1 MNTRFQIARGR
12 IISALAR
19 GIGICLVAV
28 LLYAAAAKAQ
38 DAPPGSIGRVEGKD
52 ISVDSGTAAGNG
64 TERIAP
70 SIYVSNGSIV
80 TVHSGQARMRL
91 FTGGQ
96 LDICG
101 PAKFTVLVSGSAI
114 TLALNFGRIHVQ
126 LPPTTSL
133 RIFSP
138 TIIATPIDISGGSRD
153 LTVGLDQNDSLC
165 VLASSGAIQLEHQ
178 FTGEKLVVPEAGEFF
193 LNEGRLLPVAGTPG
207 TCNCAAMH
215 EPQIPRPPPSI
226 AKFSQAPPPSDAP
239 TPAPAPAPINAQ
251 PSESPA
257 VVAVPPPGAKF
268 SVPVQPDSAPSD
280 SAGTKPVIAPTDS
293 SGPQPPRPEVVPALS
308 FMASSP
314 PTPSGPS
321 AEMLLMV
328 HEARVSPGWEFTG
341 QVESPEFAAAMQKAL
356 GENPFDD
363 SQSAQ
368 SRNQSQKKHKKKHG
382 FWAGLKDVFF
392 GSAAA
397 QEVPPSQP
405 PREPQ

>member
-1 MNTRFQIARGR
+1 MNTRFRIARVVAFAQR
-12 IISALAR
+12 A
-19 GIGICLVAV
+19 GICVAA
-28 LLYAAAAKAQ
+28 LMLCAAAARAQ
-38 DAPPGSIGRVEGKD
+38 SAPPSAIGRVEGKD

-126 LPPTTSL
+126 LPPTASL

-153 LTVGLDQNDSLC
+153 LTVGLDQHDSLC
-165 VLASSGAIQLEHQ
+165 VLAASGAIQLEHQ
-178 FTGEKLVVPEAGEFF
+178 FTGEKLVVPQAGEFF

-215 EPQIPRPPPSI
+215 EPEIPQPPLSI
-226 AKFSQAPPPSDAP
+226 AQFKQAPPPDD
-239 TPAPAPAPINAQ
+239 APAPAAAPMPAEAR
-251 PSESPA
+251 PSQSPA
-257 VVAVPPPGAKF
+257 VIAVPPAGAKF
-268 SVPVQPDSAPSD
+268 SVPVPPDSSRPEPD
-280 SAGTKPVIAPTDS
+280 NVVPTIAPTDS
-293 SGPQPPRPEVVPALS
+293 GGPKPPKPEVVPALS

-321 AEMLLMV
+321 AETLLMV
-328 HEARVSPGWEFTG
+328 H
-341 QVESPEFAAAMQKAL
+341 
-356 GENPFDD
+356 
-363 SQSAQ
+363 
-368 SRNQSQKKHKKKHG
+368 
-382 FWAGLKDVFF
+382 
-392 GSAAA
+392 
-397 QEVPPSQP
+397 
-405 PREPQ
+405 